1 MSLIF
6 AVLSPIH
13 PEQAEEV
20 MTEFVSGLP
29 FAPAPE
35 RSLQEALTSLE
46 ANVKG
51 FGKPMTTASRALTK
65 RIVGEHEA
73 PAPERY
79 RANENGQFVFFDNLA
94 A

>member
-1 MSLIF
+1 MVF
-6 AVLSPIH
+6 AWLSPIH
-13 PEQAEEV
+13 PEQAEDV

-35 RSLQEALTSLE
+35 RTLDEALKSLE

-51 FGKPMTTASRALTK
+51 FDKPMTAGSIALTK
-65 RIVGEHEA
+65 RIANEREA
-73 PAPERY
+73 PVPERY
-79 RANENGQFVFFDNLA
+79 RTDKAGQFVLFDNLA

>member
-1 MSLIF
+1 MVF
-6 AVLSPIH
+6 AWLSPIH

-29 FAPAPE
+29 GAPAPE
-35 RSLQEALTSLE
+35 RTLQEALKFFE

-51 FGKPMTTASRALTK
+51 FDEPMTAGSIALTK
-65 RIVGEHEA
+65 RIVGEREA
-73 PAPERY
+73 PVPERY
-79 RANENGQFVFFDNLA
+79 LADKSGQFVLFDNLA

>member
-1 MSLIF
+1 
-6 AVLSPIH
+6 
-13 PEQAEEV
+13 

-35 RSLQEALTSLE
+35 RSLQEALKSLE

-51 FGKPMTTASRALTK
+51 FGKPMTTASRALTASITND
-65 RIVGEHEA
+65 REA
-73 PAPERY
+73 PVPERY
-79 RANENGQFVFFDNLA
+79 RANKNGQFVLFDNLA